1 MNDFEE
7 RGALAFLH
15 IMLTKKGVWHDMKLG
30 IIRCAQ
36 TEDFCPGT
44 ADFKTIQ
51 AKAGAF
57 AGLTEPIELIGFVNC
72 GGCPGKKAVLRAK
85 ELVKRGADTIAFASC
100 IKKGTPIGFPCPMA
114 QPMMQ
119 AVKKAV
125 GEEIR
130 ILDFTH

>member
-1 MNDFEE
+1 
-7 RGALAFLH
+7 
-15 IMLTKKGVWHDMKLG
+15 MKLG

-57 AGLTEPIELIGFVNC
+57 AGVTEPIELIG
-72 GGCPGKKAVLRAK
+72 
-85 ELVKRGADTIAFASC
+85 FASC
-100 IKKGTPIGFPCPMA
+100 IKKGTPIGFPCPMT

-119 AVKKAV
+119 AVKRAV
-125 GEEIR
+125 DEEIR